1 MAIILVKD
9 FSGLA
14 GTQYITDHNSNYTIL
29 EDSVNDL
36 LLFLGS
42 TSGANA
48 QVPNGLRE
56 IFDRD
61 GIIGVGSY
69 LPPSTAPSNIMT
81 VAAGAAWIN
90 LLFAQK
96 ATTST
101 IDLTAIPDGT
111 VYLNVDGLGEPNVTT
126 SANAFTLYSFTWTTA
141 GDTITNIVLLVDILF
156 DGDDYNDM
164 LDSATTGLAF
174 TSVADR
180 LESMETA
187 AEALRLDPVVNPG
200 MNIWQRQTT
209 FTAVADEDMLADQY
223 EIEFVT
229 SVGVMDVSRVVPTA
243 ADIFTTS
250 GQRINYALR
259 VDVTTIVAST
269 AAWELVTLSQK
280 IIGFNAAPFMHKQFT
295 VSFFAR
301 SNSTGQ
307 RALAVGN
314 DGDDRNFIKTWNV
327 ASANTWER
335 ISVVVDTQDLTGSWD
350 YLIGIGLNLRWAL
363 MAGTNHD
370 GTDDAWNSSNN
381 FAVAG
386 TQNFLSSTSN
396 YLELTGVQLDLG
408 PVAKAYRGIP
418 IEQDFDAA
426 NLFFQKSYD
435 IGVVPGVIS
444 ALGQVAFHA
453 VTTTALT
460 NVQLFTHMPA
470 APTIVTYNPT
480 DTDVTGEWENVTGGA
495 GGATTV
501 SDIGS
506 HGFVVSVAGTS
517 NNNVI
522 NGHWTAEFKL

>member
-14 GTQYITDHNSNYTIL
+14 GTQYITDHNSNYVII
-29 EDSVNDL
+29 EDSINSL
-36 LLFLGS
+36 LAFLGS

-81 VAAGAAWIN
+81 VAAGAAWVA

-101 IDLTAIPDGT
+101 IDLTSFADGT
-111 VYLNVDGLGEPNVTT
+111 LFLNVDSLGEPNVTN
-126 SANAFTLYSFTWTTA
+126 SQNSLSLYSFTWTDA
-141 GDTITNIVLLVDILF
+141 GDTITDITLLVDILF

-164 LDSATTGLAF
+164 LDSATTGLTF

-180 LESMETA
+180 LESMEAA

-200 MNIWQRQTT
+200 MNIWQRETT
-209 FTAVADEDMLADQY
+209 FTGVADEDMLADQY
-223 EIEFVT
+223 EIELLT
-229 SVGVMDVSRVVPTA
+229 DVGIMDVSRVVPTA
-243 ADIFTTS
+243 ADIFAAS

-259 VDVTTIVAST
+259 VDVTTIDASIAT
-269 AAWELVTLSQK
+269 TEFVTLSQK
-280 IIGFNAAPFMHKQFT
+280 IIGYNAAPFMHNQFT

-301 SNSTGQ
+301 SNLTGQ
-307 RALAVGN
+307 YAMAVGN
-314 DGDDRNFIKTWNV
+314 DGDDRNFIKTWNL
-327 ASANTWER
+327 ASADVWER
-335 ISVVVDTQDLTGSWD
+335 ISIVVDSQNLSGSWD
-350 YLIGIGLNLRWAL
+350 YLTGIGLNLRWTLA
-363 MAGTNHD
+363 AGATHFA
-370 GTDDAWNSSNN
+370 TDNIWNSTAD
-381 FAVAG
+381 FAVTG
-386 TQNFLSSTSN
+386 MQNFLSSTSN

-408 PVAKAYRGIP
+408 AVAKPYRGIP

-435 IGVVPGVIS
+435 IGVFPGATS

-453 VTTTALT
+453 VTTSALT

-470 APTIVTYNPT
+470 APTIITYNPT
-480 DTDVTGEWENVTGGA
+480 DGATGEWEIVGTGQGL
-495 GGATTV
+495 TTV
-501 SDIGS
+501 SGIGS
-506 HGFVVSVAGTS
+506 HGFVVSVGSTV
-517 NNNVI
+517 NNDVI